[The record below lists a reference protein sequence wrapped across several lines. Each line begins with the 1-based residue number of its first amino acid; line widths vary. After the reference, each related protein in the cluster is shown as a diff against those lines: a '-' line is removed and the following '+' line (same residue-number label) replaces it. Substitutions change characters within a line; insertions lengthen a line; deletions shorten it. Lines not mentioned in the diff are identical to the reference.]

1 MGKKRLADSINFA
14 VEGLMHVLKSQRNMR
29 LHFMFAVII
38 LLVGIYLNF
47 TGNELMLIL
56 LSLSFLLCSEMFN
69 TAIEVTVDLIES
81 NVHPLAR
88 IIKDVSAGAVLVS
101 AVNAII
107 VCYLIFSRRLNTPLE
122 NAMIKISQS
131 SWHITFIALILV
143 LVLVIISKVL
153 LRSGTPMRGGMP
165 SGHAAMAFAIWAA
178 ILFTTSS
185 NFIAIL
191 TFILAFFVARSR
203 VVSSIHNAWEVLSG
217 SLIGFL
223 VTTIVF
229 QLLK

>member
-1 MGKKRLADSINFA
+1 
-14 VEGLMHVLKSQRNMR
+14 MHVLKSQRNMR